1 MIRLTYV
8 RQRLIQALGIPFI
21 KPTSDEPH
29 EAEGIC
35 STLYHQGLVDYVVSE
50 DTDVAVYGAPL
61 LRKIS
66 TVPASGP
73 AISQS
78 AENPTSASSDVTAL
92 APLVTDLRSAMNVL
106 DPERLRESLDMTKQ
120 QFVDFALLCGTDFTE
135 RVPL

>member
-1 MIRLTYV
+1 M
-8 RQRLIQALGIPFI
+8 ALGVPFI
-21 KPTSDEPH
+21 KPSSDQPH

-66 TVPASGP
+66 TAQAPFEPVTETLNEGYTAAVPDAR
-73 AISQS
+73 
-78 AENPTSASSDVTAL
+78 
-92 APLVTDLRSAMNVL
+92 DLRSSMNVL
-106 DPERLRESLDMTKQ
+106 DPDKLRESLNMTRE